1 MCDLHVDYTAHQQW
15 TVDYNV
21 NITIGSPI
29 MKISQNLVTS
39 KYAHRFNLINLH
51 A

>member
-1 MCDLHVDYTAHQQW
+1 MDYTTHQQW
-15 TVDYNV
+15 TLDYNI
-21 NITIGSPI
+21 NITFGSPT

-39 KYAHRFNLINLH
+39 KHAHRFNLIYLH